1 MRNSIILAA
10 LISVFTF
17 NIKAQKSDVC
27 RHVKILSADS
37 LMGRKP
43 GNQGIEMAATYI
55 NNEFKK
61 YGLQPM
67 YQDGLQ
73 YFDVL
78 SGVSA
83 DDKNIFNYGD
93 VALKS
98 GIDFL
103 PLSYSK
109 DTAIK
114 SKIVFAGFGISL
126 LTDSV
131 KWDDYVN
138 LNVEGKWV
146 IVLRGYP
153 AGKEVS
159 YFETLVSDRSKVIRA
174 KNKGAAG
181 VILVNSAFNSNEGNL
196 IPLDIEKSRSRM
208 EIPVV
213 TLSRDALKLILEPNN
228 INIDL
233 YEKQMNQGVKSTSA
247 ELNGVVEISV
257 KLNHVY
263 SKTSNVVALLP
274 ATKNSNEYIVIGA
287 HYDHLGMGGY
297 GSGSRKPDLNEVHN
311 GADDNA
317 SGVSCI
323 LGLAEKMA
331 IEKYNGKY
339 NLIFVAFSGEEMGL
353 LGSAYFVKHLPV
365 NRKLIKLML
374 NFDMVGRLNDKNVL
388 SCGGVGTFP
397 DAVNLIKSVVDTNEF
412 HMSYQKEGYGPS
424 DHASFYNDSIPVLY
438 LNTGVHQD
446 YHTPSDDFEKINCD
460 GLNKIDVF
468 AAKLIKKLSQGN
480 YDLSFHEAG
489 QKNSSSMRG
498 TLKVTLGIM
507 PDFANQ
513 DIKGVLV
520 AAVNDDGP
528 AQRGGI
534 KKGDVIVGMGGN
546 PVNDIYEYMDRL
558 NTLKKGQTVV
568 VDVIRNNKKEVLLIQ
583 L

>member
-1 MRNSIILAA
+1 MRKSIILVA
-10 LISVFTF
+10 LLAIFALHT
-17 NIKAQKSDVC
+17 NAQSSDIC
-27 RHVKILSADS
+27 RHVKILAADS

-43 GNQGIEMAATYI
+43 GDSGILMAATYI
-55 NNEFKK
+55 NTEFKK

-67 YQDGLQ
+67 FQDGLQ
-73 YFDVL
+73 SFDVL
-78 SGVSA
+78 TGVSA
-83 DDKNIFNYGD
+83 DEKNLFKYED
-93 VALKS
+93 VTLKS

-114 SKIVFAGFGISL
+114 SKIVFAGYGISL

-131 KWDDYVN
+131 KWDDYLN

-153 AGKEVS
+153 GGKEVS

-196 IPLDIEKSRSRM
+196 IPLDIEKSRSRV

-213 TLSRDALKLILEPNN
+213 SLSRDALKLILEPNN
-228 INIDL
+228 IDIDL
-233 YEKQMNQGVKSTSA
+233 LEKKMNQGVKFPSS
-247 ELNGVVEISV
+247 ELKGTAEISV
-257 KLNHVY
+257 KLNQVY
-263 SKTSNVVALLP
+263 SKTSNVVAMLP
-274 ATKNSNEYIVIGA
+274 AKKNSNEYIVIGA

-317 SGVSCI
+317 SGVSCV

-331 IEKYNGKY
+331 KEKYAGKY
-339 NLIFVAFSGEEMGL
+339 NLIFVAFSAEEMGL

-365 NRKLIKLML
+365 NSKLIKLMM
-374 NFDMVGRLNDKNVL
+374 NFDMVGRLNDKKVL

-412 HMSYQKEGYGPS
+412 HVSFQKEGYGPS

-446 YHTPSDDFEKINCD
+446 YHTPSDDFDKINCD
-460 GLNKIDVF
+460 GLNKIDAL
-468 AAKLIKKLSQGN
+468 AARLINKLSQGN

-489 QKNSSSMRG
+489 QKNSTSMRG

-513 DIKGVLV
+513 DIKGVMV
-520 AAVNDDGP
+520 SAVNDDGP

-534 KKGDVIVGMGGN
+534 KKGDVIVGMGGT